1 MQQAAPVRLYGKR
14 GCPAAYAIRDFLHRS
29 DIPFEWIELR
39 DDEHARK
46 ELGVEN
52 VDDSRLPICIFGDG
66 TRIERPS
73 VRQITEKLG
82 WFRNPSRS
90 EYDLAIYGA
99 GPAGLSASVYGASE
113 GLKTVLVERLA
124 VGGQAATSPKI
135 ENYLDFPEGISG
147 ADLAERAR
155 EQASRFGTEI
165 LIHRA
170 GVRGEFNT
178 CKGLSISTT
187 GPRSSLASP
196 SAPRAWS
203 TVVLAY
209 QTRKSSS
216 ALASIM
222 GLAQAKPNF
231 VATSTSS
238 SWVRAI
244 LLHKPR
250 CTLPATLARSVSS

>member
-1 MQQAAPVRLYGKR
+1 MEGLGTQQAAPVRLYGKR

-113 GLKTVLVERLA
+113 GLKTVLVERLPW
-124 VGGQAATSPKI
+124 VGKPAPARGSRTISASPK
-135 ENYLDFPEGISG
+135 
-147 ADLAERAR
+147 
-155 EQASRFGTEI
+155 
-165 LIHRA
+165 
-170 GVRGEFNT
+170 V
-178 CKGLSISTT
+178 
-187 GPRSSLASP
+187 
-196 SAPRAWS
+196 
-203 TVVLAY
+203 
-209 QTRKSSS
+209 
-216 ALASIM
+216 
-222 GLAQAKPNF
+222 
-231 VATSTSS
+231 
-238 SWVRAI
+238 
-244 LLHKPR
+244 
-250 CTLPATLARSVSS
+250 